1 MNEDM
6 LRDLAEQDALI
17 NTRHPAD
24 ALILE
29 AARRSTIRQRIV
41 EVLYYHDDA
50 DAAIIEKLVEILDN
64 SCEMI
69 ADIA

>member
-6 LRDLAEQDALI
+6 MRDLAEQDELI

-24 ALILE
+24 ALILK

-41 EVLYYHDDA
+41 EVLFYHEDA
-50 DAAIIEKLVEILDN
+50 DEMIIEKLVELFDN
-64 SCEMI
+64 GSEMI
-69 ADIA
+69 GA